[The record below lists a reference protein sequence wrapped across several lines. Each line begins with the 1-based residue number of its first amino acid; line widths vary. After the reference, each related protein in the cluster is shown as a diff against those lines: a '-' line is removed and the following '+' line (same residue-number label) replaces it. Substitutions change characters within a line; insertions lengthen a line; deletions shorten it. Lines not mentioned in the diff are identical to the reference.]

1 MTNIIKSFTI
11 ALLFPFICLAQ
22 TDSALTVQLLSQ
34 NSNQQGN
41 ISLDSLLNI
50 KISSASKHFETLS
63 QAPSSVSIIT
73 ADDIERYGYRNFTEL
88 FNAVRGFYVS
98 YDRNY
103 AYLGVRGFSR
113 PTDYNDRIHMTI
125 NGHSVNDYYYGQAPV
140 GTDLVLPIS
149 SIERVEI
156 IRGPGSVVY
165 GNNAMFAIINFVTK
179 AGTSYD
185 RTNVTVQAGSE
196 GKKEV
201 TCNYGD
207 EISEDLSVFLSG
219 MISDTKGRD
228 IYYHEYD
235 SPATNNGIAKNLDW
249 DRSRGFISLIT
260 YKNLS
265 FQAHY
270 GYREKGV
277 PTASYSTI
285 FNDSRA
291 KTIDQMSFGELKF
304 LQEISP
310 DKSLT
315 FRAYFDHYAY
325 KGHYPY
331 SLPSEDYN
339 NNNWLGTEVLYQWD
353 ITTSNR
359 LISAAEFKSILCD
372 KYESSTGGIR
382 QIFNDKT
389 FNTISVF
396 VQDEFQVNSDLSCN
410 VGIRFDKQSN
420 TEGMLAPRFA
430 AIYSPTRQT
439 TVKLI
444 YGQSFRYPNSYELYY
459 ADSISRFKQSNDLLN
474 EKIITN
480 EFILERKFSTN
491 FFGSLSL
498 YHNRVND
505 LIDQVSN
512 SADTSL
518 QFKNIRGLVTTGG
531 EIECSARLVIGLAG
545 YVRYSY
551 QYSYDQ
557 ETNTKLTNS
566 PSHLVKCGLS
576 VPFLHD
582 YSASVEGSYESSRLT
597 LSGAK
602 TDPFVLLNVDLL
614 AKYFSNK
621 LKVSLKITNALNK
634 TYFYP
639 GGFEHLQD
647 VIAQDPRTYNLK
659 MSYDF

>member
-11 ALLFPFICLAQ
+11 ALLIPFICLAQ

-88 FNAVRGFYVS
+88 FNAVRGFYIS

-125 NGHSVNDYYYGQAPV
+125 NGHSVNDYYYGQAPI
-140 GTDLVLPIS
+140 GTDLALPIS

-165 GNNAMFAIINFVTK
+165 GNNAMFAVINIVTK

-185 RTNVTVQAGSE
+185 HTNVIVQTGSN
-196 GKKEV
+196 GKKEAA
-201 TCNYGD
+201 CNYGD
-207 EISEDLSVFLSG
+207 EISEDLNVFFSG
-219 MISDTKGRD
+219 MLSDTKGRD

-235 SPATNNGIAKNLDW
+235 SPATNNGLTQNLDW
-249 DRSRGFISLIT
+249 DRSHGFISLIT
-260 YKNLS
+260 YKNFS

-277 PTASYSTI
+277 PTASYNTI
-285 FNDSRA
+285 FNDARA
-291 KTIDQMSFGELKF
+291 KTIDQMGFAELKY
-304 LQEISP
+304 LKEISS
-310 DKSLT
+310 DKNLT
-315 FRAYFDHYAY
+315 VRAYFDHYAY
-325 KGHYPY
+325 KGYYPY
-331 SLPSEDYN
+331 SVLSEDYN
-339 NNNWLGTEVLYQWD
+339 NNNWFGTELLYQWD

-359 LISAAEFKSILCD
+359 LISGTEFKGIICD
-372 KYESSTGGIR
+372 KYESSTDGIR
-382 QIFNDKT
+382 KVFNDNT
-389 FNTISVF
+389 FNTFSF
-396 VQDEFQVNSDLSCN
+396 FLQDEFQVNSDLSCN
-410 VGIRFDKQSN
+410 AGIRFDKQAN
-420 TEGMLAPRFA
+420 TDGMLAPRFA

-459 ADSISRFKQSNDLLN
+459 ADSISRFKQSNNLHN
-474 EKIITN
+474 EKIISN
-480 EFILERKFSTN
+480 EFIIEQKFSAN
-491 FFGSLSL
+491 FFGSVSI
-498 YHNRVND
+498 YHNRVDD
-505 LIDQVSN
+505 LIDQVSDN
-512 SADTSL
+512 ADTSL
-518 QFKNIRGLVTTGG
+518 QFKNIRGLITTGSDF
-531 EIECSARLVIGLAG
+531 ECNARLADGLAS

-551 QYSYDQ
+551 QYTYDQ
-557 ETNTKLTNS
+557 KTSAKLTNS
-566 PSHLVKCGLS
+566 PSHLVKCGFS
-576 VPFLHD
+576 VPFLRD
-582 YSASVEGSYESSRLT
+582 YSASVEGSYESPRLT

-602 TDPFVLLNVDLL
+602 TDPFVLLNVNLL
-614 AKYFSNK
+614 GKYFSNK